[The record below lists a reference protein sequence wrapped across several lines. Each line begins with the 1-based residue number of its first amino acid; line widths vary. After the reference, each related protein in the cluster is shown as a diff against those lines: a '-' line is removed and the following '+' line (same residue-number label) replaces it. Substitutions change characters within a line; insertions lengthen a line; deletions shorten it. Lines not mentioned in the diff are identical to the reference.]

1 MTLFPFPFQPDD
13 PQLTDA
19 ATGQPRAEL
28 VAAWGL
34 AEVALVG
41 PDDRTRLEALQAL
54 AGSDD
59 YRFSP
64 VTCLVAFWLLQDNSV
79 QLRAAAVQ
87 VLAATL
93 ERVDGQ
99 WVAPSST
106 RQHVAELLKSLRPDE
121 VMRLAALAF
130 DVPDARTGVCA
141 LLDRVTGLGET
152 LSAVV
157 ADRGA
162 EHRLRLLALE
172 LLRTMGRVDAL
183 PALEQFER
191 RLLGLRLGQ
200 LNLNMALQSNPDAV
214 ALLKELHA
222 TITYLR
228 EDE

>member
-1 MTLFPFPFQPDD
+1 MTVLPFPFQPDD
-13 PQLTDA
+13 PQLADA
-19 ATGQPRAEL
+19 ATGQPRAEA
-28 VAAWGL
+28 VAAWAL

-41 PDDRTRLEALQAL
+41 ADDRTRREALLAL
-54 AGSDD
+54 TESGVF
-59 YRFSP
+59 RFSP
-64 VTCLVAFWLLQDNSV
+64 VTCLVAFWLLQDSSV
-79 QLRAAAVQ
+79 QLREAAVRAVAAA
-87 VLAATL
+87 LD
-93 ERVDGQ
+93 RVDGQ

-106 RQHVAELLKSLRPDE
+106 RQYVAELLKSLRPDE
-121 VMRLAALAF
+121 VMRLAALTF
-130 DVPDARTGVCA
+130 DVPDAHSAVCA

-152 LSAVV
+152 LSVVV

-162 EHRLRLLALE
+162 EHRLRLLALD

-200 LNLNMALQSNPDAV
+200 LNLNMAVQSNPDAV
-214 ALLKELHA
+214 ALLKALHA